1 MGFKEP
7 LRGLVGPRINMGF
20 HPEIG
25 RFGLINISH
34 LIKLPCCPHIMF
46 GCHTNRVHAPGTR
59 PSMTAHIKAAIAEAA
74 KEGIELRSAS
84 IFVGGPR
91 NRTLTLRAAEA
102 SELKEFIDATGFVVI
117 AHGAYPDN
125 EVWTG
130 SLPAGIFIRSE
141 RELCQRAGVS
151 GLVVH
156 LPATPPSTVL
166 PILPS
171 LYTTSSPDV
180 KIYLEVPAVV
190 PDKAHYASGEDLGNL
205 FRLIREQYD
214 AELARVGLC
223 LDTAHLWTS
232 GVDLASYGAAEKW
245 LEGLEG
251 ASDVIPPEAIMM
263 HLNDSLRPRG
273 TGPDAHAGL
282 ADGKIWGQYRETL
295 ADSGL
300 AAFVDYAVRNDTVT
314 ILERKPAEKLLDD
327 YRVLFSLAP
336 SARLGRQ
343 N

>member
-1 MGFKEP
+1 
-7 LRGLVGPRINMGF
+7 
-20 HPEIG
+20 
-25 RFGLINISH
+25 
-34 LIKLPCCPHIMF
+34 
-46 GCHTNRVHAPGTR
+46 
-59 PSMTAHIKAAIAEAA
+59 MTAHIKAAIGEAA
-74 KEGIELRSAS
+74 REGIELRSAS

-102 SELKEFIDATGFVVI
+102 DELKKFLGASGVIVI

-130 SLPAGIFIRSE
+130 SLPAGIFVRSE

-151 GLVVH
+151 GLVIH

-171 LYTTSSPDV
+171 LYTASTPDV
-180 KIYLEVPAVV
+180 KIYLEIPAVA
-190 PDKAHYASGEDLGNL
+190 PSNAHYASGENLGEL
-205 FRLIREQYD
+205 FRLIRERYD
-214 AELARVGLC
+214 ADLARVGLC

-232 GVDLASYGAAEKW
+232 GVDIASYAAAEKW
-245 LEGLEG
+245 LEGLED
-251 ASDVIPPEAIMM
+251 ASDTIPPDAIML
-263 HLNDSLRPRG
+263 HLNDSLRSCG

-282 ADGKIWGQYRETL
+282 AAGKIWGAYRDAL

-314 ILERKPAEKLLDD
+314 ILERKPVEKLVDD
-327 YRVLFSLAP
+327 YRVLYTLAP
-336 SARLGRQ
+336 SARVKDGGL
-343 N
+343 